1 MVEVVW
7 LVSLFLFD
15 FLEEWSTFGKPF
27 ECHCEGGE
35 TLLGE
40 KQRGNT
46 PTGLN
51 FSGTSLIL
59 G

>member
-1 MVEVVW
+1 MEVVW
-7 LVSLFLFD
+7 LVSLFLFHL
-15 FLEEWSTFGKPF
+15 LEEWSTFGKPF
-27 ECHCEGGE
+27 ECHCEGGFVVR
-35 TLLGE
+35 E
-40 KQRGNT
+40 KHRGNT